1 MERNGV
7 SYSGMDVFAN
17 KIVCGECGSQF
28 GKKVWHSTD
37 KYRCVVYRCN
47 KKYSGKKCGAGHV
60 TEDEV
65 KAKFVKA
72 YNSLDRTGVIR
83 NVESIKQVLM
93 SSDKEKAEQKKL
105 QDEYDKC
112 EKKLYKLIEENSTH
126 AQNQDEY
133 NKKYRDLAD
142 KSTKI
147 QEKLDKITATL
158 KDKGDRV
165 KVFETY
171 INDLKASKN
180 KLVDFDEGLFYAL
193 VDMVKVNKDGIV
205 IVWKDG
211 TES

>member
-1 MERNGV
+1 MQKQYTVDFLTKKRKTNEGEIPQYYVTDDHEPIIDKKTFDLVQIEREKRNGV
-7 SYSGMDVFAN
+7 NYSGTDVFTN

-28 GKKVWHSTD
+28 GKKVWHRND

-47 KKYSGKKCGAGHV
+47 KKYSG
-60 TEDEV
+60 
-65 KAKFVKA
+65 
-72 YNSLDRTGVIR
+72 
-83 NVESIKQVLM
+83 
-93 SSDKEKAEQKKL
+93 
-105 QDEYDKC
+105 
-112 EKKLYKLIEENSTH
+112 KKLYKLIEENSTH

-147 QEKLDKITATL
+147 QEKLDKITAVL
-158 KDKGDRV
+158 KDKCDRA

-180 KLVDFDEGLFYAL
+180 KLNDFDEGLFYAL
-193 VDMVKVNKDGIV
+193 VDRVKVNKNAIR
-205 IVWKDG
+205 IIWKDG

>member
-1 MERNGV
+1 LLGKSLYGIKQELERLNLETP
-7 SYSGMDVFAN
+7 MH
-17 KIVCGECGSQF
+17 
-28 GKKVWHSTD
+28 KKVWHSTD
-37 KYRCVVYRCN
+37 KYRRVIYRCN
-47 KKYSGKKCGAGHV
+47 KKYSGKKCSTGHV
-60 TEDEV
+60 TEDDIKE
-65 KAKFVKA
+65 KFLEA
-72 YNSLDRTGVIR
+72 YNSLDRNGAIR

-93 SSDKEKAEQKKL
+93 SSNKEKAEQKKL

-147 QEKLDKITATL
+147 QEKLDKITAVL
-158 KDKGDRV
+158 KDKGDGV
-165 KVFETY
+165 KVLETY

-180 KLVDFDEGLFYAL
+180 KLTCFDEGLFYAL
-193 VDMVKVNKDGIV
+193 VDRVKVNKGSIK
-205 IVWKDG
+205 IIWKDG